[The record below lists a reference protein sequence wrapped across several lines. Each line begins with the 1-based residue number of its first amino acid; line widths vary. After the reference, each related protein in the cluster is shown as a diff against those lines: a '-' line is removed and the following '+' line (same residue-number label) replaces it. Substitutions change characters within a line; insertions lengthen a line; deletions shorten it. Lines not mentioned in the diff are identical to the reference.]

1 MQTKSAQFYNS
12 MAWQNTRRVYKQSVG
27 GLCERCLKQGIIAS
41 ADVVHHIVP
50 LTEETVTDLNLSLNW
65 DNLMALCTKCHAEV
79 HSSRE
84 KEKALRRYEIG
95 PDGSVTVHGDPPS
108 SGIM

>member
-12 MAWQNTRRVYKQSVG
+12 MAWQNTRRSYRKSVG
-27 GLCERCLKQGIIAS
+27 GLCERCLKHGVIAS

-50 LTEETVTDLNLSLNW
+50 LTEETVNDLNLSLNW
-65 DNLMALCTKCHAEV
+65 DNLQALCTKCHAEV

-84 KEKALRRYEIG
+84 KERAMRRYEIR
-95 PDGSVTVHGDPPS
+95 PDGSVTIQTEPP
-108 SGIM
+108 GGGVM

>member
-12 MAWQNTRRVYKQSVG
+12 FAWKETRRAYKQSVG
-27 GLCERCLKQGIIAS
+27 GLCERCLKDGIIAS

-50 LTEETVTDLNLSLNW
+50 LTEETISDLNLSLNW

-79 HSSRE
+79 HSDRE
-84 KEKALRRYEIG
+84 KEKALRRYNIG
-95 PDGSVTVHGDPPS
+95 PDGTVTVQDRAPR
-108 SGIM
+108 